1 MRNDSAKLQ
10 VRLWKYKSNPV
21 LKDTD
26 FDGLEDGFGY
36 EIKNGIEVPVALN
49 IPYDK
54 RPKDNY
60 FTGRM
65 HTTRMTGNDA
75 IKVDMNMDYRY
86 FFLSNKMYYDEL
98 STMSLLYANSI
109 YRKGSGQ
116 SMHSGLQLRSA
127 NNLININN
135 GKLLYSKEEID
146 NISID
151 SFNNLQVKEMM
162 EHFGFKDVKT
172 YYMGEPGGEGDE
184 NKEYFYDKFS
194 VKEDEIVKV
203 RIPESEEDKNY
214 KGIGKKYNNID
225 EIYLGYKDT
234 HKGRV
239 AIGYKNIEYHGLDK
253 TVIGIVIRGTAED
266 DDWDSDFDM
275 GDIRIK
281 ELIDK
286 NGRKDYFGYDGDLQK
301 LGYDMQY
308 REELNHFIDGYDDW
322 THTYHHAGFDIVANR
337 ILEVLENYIKNYNG
351 KFGRERCF
359 WITGHSMGAGV
370 ANLVSAY
377 ILNGYGV
384 YGGNRDN
391 VYCYT
396 YAAPNTYYLTD
407 KDEEADYPNATK
419 YRCIFNVVN
428 DDDFVPKLPME
439 KCEWTKYGRV
449 AEYSIENKD
458 KNIYSR
464 RQSNS
469 ENTLYMDGDY
479 RKYIA
484 NMYQSNNYEMNSLIN
499 ELSNIYLHTT
509 QMRKCTYSFD
519 RNGEKIEAKKVSID
533 NILNTNKNARP
544 YQRISRYK
552 KNIDIPFINKN
563 IDIDLPLEAG
573 VANVQSQ
580 MPAYFMQ
587 CIAHSMHTYLDDE
600 NALEGIANYIDSDK
614 TDKLEIIAKKFN
626 FKIKG
631 TIFKDEDGIWKIEF
645 NGKRYNIN
653 QAIFKFTVFAD
664 EYKQAH
670 TKLIDT
676 SEYLEF
682 PHYVESYY
690 ILTKKVLTVDFK

>member
-172 YYMGEPGGEGDE
+172 YYMGEEGDE
-184 NKEYFYDKFS
+184 AADGAD
-194 VKEDEIVKV
+194 VC
-203 RIPESEEDKNY
+203 R
-214 KGIGKKYNNID
+214 
-225 EIYLGYKDT
+225 GYKDT
-234 HKGRV
+234 HKGKV
-239 AIGYKNIEYHGLDK
+239 ALGYKNIEYHGLYK

-275 GDIRIK
+275 GDLDLRD
-281 ELIDK
+281 EL
-286 NGRKDYFGYDGDLQK
+286 NYAGGRK
-301 LGYDMQY
+301 
-308 REELNHFIDGYDDW
+308 NYDDNYDKIYIKLLNGILNYDKKYATELLHFAGGYPDW
-322 THTYHHAGFDIVANR
+322 IWDYHHAGFDIVSNR
-337 ILEVLENYIKNYNG
+337 ILEVLNEYITAYDSNFENDI
-351 KFGRERCF
+351 CF
-359 WITGHSMGAGV
+359 WVTGHSMGGGV
-370 ANLVSAY
+370 ANLVAAS
-377 ILNGYGV
+377 LV
-384 YGGNRDN
+384 YGECGGNVDN

-396 YAAPNTYYLTD
+396 FAAPNTYYLTD
-407 KDEEADYPNATK
+407 KDEEAGYPNATK

-428 DDDFVPKLPME
+428 GDDFVTKVPMKE
-439 KCEWTKYGRV
+439 CNWTRYGRV
-449 AEYSIENKD
+449 AIKSIENDVKPALKQFIGPIQNKHHYNYIIDDYKSNKAAVDIVIIAFDGMYDD
-458 KNIYSR
+458 KNNMRNDSYTYDNKVGKADI
-464 RQSNS
+464 
-469 ENTLYMDGDY
+469 
-479 RKYIA
+479 KYKTK
-484 NMYQSNNYEMNSLIN
+484 EDL
-499 ELSNIYLHTT
+499 E
-509 QMRKCTYSFD
+509 
-519 RNGEKIEAKKVSID
+519 E
-533 NILNTNKNARP
+533 NILYYAEYTKP
-544 YQRISRYK
+544 YQ
-552 KNIDIPFINKN
+552 KNNFHKGLFKSNYIQN
-563 IDIDLPLEAG
+563 
-573 VANVQSQ
+573 Q
-580 MPAYFMQ
+580 MPAYLMLS
-587 CIAHSMHTYLDDE
+587 IAYSMHS
-600 NALEGIANYIDSDK
+600 YIKDK
-614 TDKLEIIAKKFN
+614 DTGEYRLQNNNKKFLDQDVSEN
-626 FKIKG
+626 QYILLTSRFG
-631 TIFKDEDGIWKIEF
+631 F
-645 NGKRYNIN
+645 NSWGAKWSLVATGSPIIN
-653 QAIFKFTVFAD
+653 GV
-664 EYKQAH
+664 EC
-670 TKLIDT
+670 
-676 SEYLEF
+676 
-682 PHYVESYY
+682 PHYLESYY
-690 ILTKKVLTVDFK
+690 TLTEEISTLDFK